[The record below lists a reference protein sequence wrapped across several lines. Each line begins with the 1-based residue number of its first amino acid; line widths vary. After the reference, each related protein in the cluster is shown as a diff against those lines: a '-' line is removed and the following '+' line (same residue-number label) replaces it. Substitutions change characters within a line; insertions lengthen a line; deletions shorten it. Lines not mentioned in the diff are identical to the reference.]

1 MRMLLLGILLATA
14 SAHAEPRFLRFP
26 DVSGHQLV
34 FSYAGDLWLST
45 TAGGT
50 ATPLATGPGLK
61 LFPKFSPD
69 GKWVAFT
76 AQYGG
81 DEQVYVVPAGGGR
94 PRQLTFFPARGP
106 LTARQG
112 YDNQVDGWS
121 PDGKYILFRSLRDEP
136 NAVDGRLYEVPL
148 SGGPVVALPPFRAG
162 KGVFSPD
169 GTKLLYSPI
178 SRDFHTWKHYHG
190 GMAEDQFILDLNSR
204 KLTNITVNP
213 YTDRDP
219 MWNDSGIFFMSDRDG
234 RMNLYRYDGKPGAA
248 TQLTHFT
255 DVDAKFAS
263 SDRAGHIVYEVEGT
277 LHYFDPNGGGDRALT
292 IDVPAED
299 WRAAPRTVG
308 VSDQV
313 EQAQI
318 SPGGHRAAIV
328 ARGDVYVQPT
338 KPDGAILNLT
348 HSSNAHER
356 EVAWS
361 RDGRTIAYISDASG
375 EEELWV
381 IAADGAGTAR
391 QITHGNHKRFYRPK
405 WAPDGRHIVM
415 CDDHGNL
422 VQVDMASGAQSA
434 VGTTRAWDALDY
446 DWSPDSRYIA
456 YAQIQ
461 ATNFRAINIW
471 DSVTGKTV
479 MVTDPMYDSF
489 TPSWSPDGRFL
500 WFLSVRDANLLVPDT
515 EWNFAP
521 NRQTRIYGLALRHDV
536 TDPFASGEGDE
547 HDQAIAITTGQHK
560 PRGGQG
566 AGKAAA
572 DPSDVGISKG
582 GGDNFS
588 SDAGSRL
595 MPVQFDGIESRLVR
609 VPLEAGNYSGLV
621 AYKDGLVF
629 DIQKDRYFG
638 ATGFSGELVRFD
650 LKTAKQKTIRDD
662 VGRWSASLDGR
673 SLLVRN
679 AKRELTAIHEGGE
692 DEKMD
697 MARLKTQVY
706 PRQEWAEIFGEAWRR
721 YRTFFYDPNMHGRN
735 WTALG
740 AHYRALLPGIGDRAD
755 LDYLIGEMVAE
766 LNVGHAYIAGG
777 KDDVPARPKTG
788 LLGARLHLDT
798 QNGAWRFEKIFA
810 GQDADPAYRSPL
822 TEFSTRVEP
831 GESLLA
837 IDGQLLT
844 ADTQPYALLAGKA
857 DSVVD
862 LLIGAKD
869 GSRRT
874 IRIKTLSSEAS
885 LIRMAQIQQARAT
898 VDRLSGGRIGYV
910 HISDMSPD
918 GLKEFVKD
926 WYGQLRKDGMVV
938 DIRGNQGGNV
948 SRMILERLIRK
959 AYTRGY
965 VQGLQVP
972 QTYPW
977 GDFTQVFLGEMDLL
991 VNETTVSDGDTE
1003 SWTFGQTG
1011 RGKLVGRK
1019 TWGGVIGIGDSGPL
1033 LDGGLISVPQY
1044 ALSGPDGHWIVEG
1057 EGVTPDIEVDNDQ
1070 PYLEDGRDAQLIAAV
1085 KDLQSRIKGHPG
1097 EIPPEPPVPP
1107 KP

>member
-1 MRMLLLGILLATA
+1 MRKLLLAFLLASA
-14 SAHAEPRFLRFP
+14 SAHAESRYLRFP
-26 DVSGHQLV
+26 DVNGDRLV

-45 TAGGT
+45 LSGGT

-69 GKWVAFT
+69 GKWIAFT
-76 AQYGG
+76 GQYGG
-81 DEQVYVVPAGGGR
+81 DEQVYVVPAAGGK
-94 PRQLTFFPARGP
+94 PRQLTFFPAMGP
-106 LTARQG
+106 LNARQG

-121 PDGKYILFRSLRDEP
+121 PDGKHILFRSLRDEP
-136 NAVDGRLYEVPL
+136 NGVDGRLYEVPL
-148 SGGPVVALPPFRAG
+148 AGGAVAALPPFRAG

-169 GTKLLYSPI
+169 GSKLLYSPI

-190 GMAEDQFILDLNSR
+190 GMAEDQYILDLKSHA
-204 KLTNITVNP
+204 LTNITRNP

-219 MWNDSGIFFMSDRDG
+219 IWNDRGIFFLSDRDG
-234 RMNLYRYDGKPGAA
+234 RMNLYRYDGKVGAA

-255 DVDAKFAS
+255 AADAKFAS
-263 SDRAGHIVYEVEGT
+263 SDRTGHIVYEVEGT
-277 LHYFDPNGGGDRALT
+277 LHAFDPDSGTDRAVP

-299 WRAAPRTVG
+299 WRAAPRTVD
-308 VSDQV
+308 VSKQV
-313 EQAQI
+313 EQTRI
-318 SPGGHRAAIV
+318 SPGGHRVAIV
-328 ARGDVYVQPT
+328 ARGDIYVQPT
-338 KPDGAILNLT
+338 KPGGAVLNLT

-361 RDGRTIAYISDASG
+361 QDGKTIAYISDASG
-375 EEELWV
+375 EEELWTV
-381 IAADGAGTAR
+381 ATDGTGDAR
-391 QITHGNHKRFYRPK
+391 QITHGNRKRFYAPK
-405 WAPDGRHIVM
+405 WSPDGRHVVM

-422 VQVDMASGAQSA
+422 VLVEMASGTQTVIGA
-434 VGTTRAWDALDY
+434 TRAWNVWDY
-446 DWSPDSRYIA
+446 EWSPDSRYIA

-471 DSVTGKTV
+471 DSVGGKTV
-479 MVTDPMYDSF
+479 MVTDPMYSSF
-489 TPSWSPDGRFL
+489 EPAWSPDGRFL

-521 NRQTRIYGLALRHDV
+521 NQQTRVYGLALRPGV
-536 TDPFASGEGDE
+536 PDPFAPGEGDE
-547 HDQAIAITTGQHK
+547 TKPQQPAAGHTSL
-560 PRGGQG
+560 PRGGD
-566 AGKAAA
+566 A
-572 DPSDVGISKG
+572 DTQDKT
-582 GGDNFS
+582 
-588 SDAGSRL
+588 DAGADEGAHGSGAAGAKGKML
-595 MPVQFDGIESRLVR
+595 PIAFDGIESRLVR
-609 VPLEAGNYSGLV
+609 VPLEEANYSGLV
-621 AYKDGLVF
+621 ARKDGLLLE
-629 DIQKDRYFG
+629 IEKDHYFG
-638 ATGFSGELVRFD
+638 ATGSGSKLIRFD
-650 LKTAKQKTIRDD
+650 LKTAKQKTVRDD
-662 VGRWSASLDGR
+662 VERWSASLDGD

-679 AKRELTAIHEGGE
+679 AKRELTVVHTGGE
-692 DEKMD
+692 DEKID
-697 MARLKTQVY
+697 LGRLKARIL
-706 PRQEWAEIFGEAWRR
+706 PRQEWAEIFDEAWRR
-721 YRTFFYDPNMHGRN
+721 YRTFFYDPNMHGRD
-735 WTALG
+735 WQAVG

-755 LDYLIGEMVAE
+755 LNYLIGDMIAE

-777 KDDVPARPKTG
+777 KDEVPDRPKTG
-788 LLGARLHLDT
+788 LLGARLVLDPKKGT
-798 QNGAWRFEKIFA
+798 WVFDRIFA

-822 TEFSTRVEP
+822 TEFGTRVTP
-831 GESLLA
+831 GETLLA
-837 IDGQLLT
+837 IDGQALS
-844 ADTQPYALLAGKA
+844 ADTSPYALLAGKA
-857 DSVVD
+857 DSVVA

-874 IRIKTLSSEAS
+874 IRIKTLSSEAP
-885 LIRMAQIQQARAT
+885 LVRMERIQQARAT

-965 VQGLQVP
+965 VQGLQIP

-977 GDFTQVFLGEMDLL
+977 GAFTQVFLGEMDLL

-1003 SWTFGQTG
+1003 SWTFAQTG

-1033 LDGGLISVPQY
+1033 LDGGLVSVPQY

-1085 KDLQSRIKGHPG
+1085 RDLQSRIKGHPG
-1097 EIPPEPPVPP
+1097 EIPPQPPVPP